1 MNKLFIFF
9 INFYQKYFS
18 RFICANCRYVPT
30 CSEYSKL
37 CFEKYG
43 FLKAFFKT
51 FCRILRCNPFSK
63 GGLDLPLV
71 LFFLLSNVD
80 YYYTEIDYPAAK
92 KIMYISVSKINLRY
106 GPGKEHGIK
115 AVFNTNGHPPVQTLY
130 SINGWTKIKTFSGD
144 IGWVMSSK
152 LRMSKLKVLA
162 ILQESKIYNS
172 PYINSK
178 IVAVIGKNQLVIK
191 EGVNGD
197 FIKISLTFN
206 NRKISGWIEKKYV
219 WGDI

>member
-1 MNKLFIFF
+1 MNRLFIFF

-37 CFEKYG
+37 CFQKYG
-43 FLKAFFKT
+43 FTKACLKT
-51 FCRILRCNPFSK
+51 FWRILRCNPFSR
-63 GGLDLPLV
+63 GGLDLPLI
-71 LFFLLSNVD
+71 LFFLFSHVD
-80 YYYTEIDYPAAK
+80 YYHSKIDYNPAQ
-92 KIMYISVSKINLRY
+92 KIMYISVSKVNLRY

-115 AVFNTNGHPPVQTLY
+115 AVLNTNGYPPVKTLY

-152 LRMSKLKVLA
+152 LRMNKSKILA
-162 ILQESKIYNS
+162 IIRQSKIYKF
-172 PYINSK
+172 PDIDSK
-178 IVAVIGKNQLVIK
+178 IVAVIGKNQLVVK
-191 EGVNGD
+191 EGIDGD
-197 FIKISLTFN
+197 FVKVSLTFN
-206 NRKISGWIEKKYV
+206 DRKISGWIDKKHV